1 MSGRRLAERFD
12 SAPHLFDPDVARRV
26 RDTLPDGSQ
35 PNLAAGDI
43 SHPTNRFQP
52 TALNKDGTRAGAG
65 RIAANYL
72 GLIGPVGALPSSYT
86 DAAIAERK
94 RRSSSFFDFL
104 EIFAAE
110 LREMFVDAHRKYRLP
125 SLFQLY
131 RTRAENRITSSI
143 FALMG
148 FATPRARAKLA
159 VNEEIPLY
167 YAGFFANQR
176 RTATHLELMLRNF
189 LDLPV
194 VVRQFQA
201 RRLLIAEDEQTRM
214 GLGFDLNAVLGRT
227 AVAGMSAIDRTSA
240 IRIRIGPVDY
250 GRYLAL
256 MPDRALY
263 PQLVELIR
271 LYCGPSIAFDIQI
284 VLAKSDVPQTRLD
297 IRSTVG
303 RLGWDTWILQG
314 AATGDSDDTIFDP
327 DAVNAR

>member
-1 MSGRRLAERFD
+1 MSGRPLAERYD
-12 SAPHLFDPDVARRV
+12 AEPHLFDPDVARHIRS
-26 RDTLPDGSQ
+26 TLPASAP
-35 PNLAAGDI
+35 PNLAAGEI

-52 TALNKDGTRAGAG
+52 TALTKDETRAGAG

-72 GLIGPVGALPSSYT
+72 GLIGPIGALPSNYT

-110 LREMFVDAHRKYRLP
+110 LREMFIDAHRKYRLS

-131 RTRAENRITSSI
+131 RTGAANHITSSI

-148 FATPRARAKLA
+148 FATPRARSKLT

-176 RTATHLELMLRNF
+176 RTAANLELMLNDF
-189 LDLPV
+189 LGLPV
-194 VVRQFQA
+194 TVHQFQS
-201 RRLLIAEDEQTRM
+201 RRLLIAEEEQTRM
-214 GLGFDLNAVLGRT
+214 GLGFELNAVLGQT

-240 IRIRIGPVDY
+240 IRIRIGPVGY

-271 LYCGPSIAFDIQI
+271 LYCGPSIAFDLQI

-297 IRSTVG
+297 MHSPVG
-303 RLGWDTWILQG
+303 RLGWDTWALQG
-314 AATGDSDDTIFDP
+314 PAVKDSDDTVFDP
-327 DAVNAR
+327 DAMNAR